1 VHNRNLVRQGLGIK
15 NSTMQKRVKSVAMA
29 AMLCGPVLL
38 AFGMQEEILQS
49 GMAGVETTKSAHQGT
64 RKARVRTEPMF
75 TSDDG
80 LAVISAALD
89 TQRHFASNRD
99 CSHLVHAIYERAGF
113 PYQYATADDLYNG
126 VDAFRRVFHPQI
138 GDLIVWHGHVGIIV
152 RPSRH
157 VFFSFLSAGPGTDNY
172 RSAYWTGRGEPRFY
186 RYIKK

>member
-1 VHNRNLVRQGLGIK
+1 
-15 NSTMQKRVKSVAMA
+15 MA
-29 AMLCGPVLL
+29 V
-38 AFGMQEEILQS
+38 
-49 GMAGVETTKSAHQGT
+49 VETTKSAQQGT
-64 RKARVRTEPMF
+64 RKTRVRTDRMLTP
-75 TSDDG
+75 DDG

-99 CSHLVHAIYERAGF
+99 CSHLVYAIYERAGF

-157 VFFSFLSAGPGTDNY
+157 VFFSFLSLGPGTDNY
-172 RSAYWTGRGEPRFY
+172 RSAYWIGRGEPRFY

>member
-1 VHNRNLVRQGLGIK
+1 MHNRNLAKQRFGIK
-15 NSTMQKRVKSVAMA
+15 NRTMRAQLKSAVMA
-29 AMLCGPVLL
+29 SLLCGPVLL
-38 AFGMQEEILQS
+38 AYGLQS
-49 GMAGVETTKSAHQGT
+49 GTASATSAKST
-64 RKARVRTEPMF
+64 EPESSKARVRSGRMLTA
-75 TSDDG
+75 DDG

-89 TQRHFASNRD
+89 TPRHFGSNRD

-113 PYQYATADDLYNG
+113 PYEYAPAADLYNG
-126 VDAFRRVFHPQI
+126 VDAFHRVSHPQI

-172 RSAYWTGRGEPRFY
+172 RSPYWIGRGEVRFY